1 MCNGVDADYFSPQHA
16 LPSPFQAGEM
26 AVVFTGAMD
35 YWPNIDAVTW
45 FAQEMLPRLLEK
57 RPAVRFY
64 IVGRTPTDAV
74 RALGGKHIAVTGT
87 VADVRPYLQHA
98 AAVVAPL
105 RLARGVQN
113 KILEAMAMGVPVV
126 SSQECSTAID
136 ALPGRDFLTAGS
148 AAEFVSQVEW
158 VLAEPER
165 AAGVGTAARQ
175 RVLER
180 YSWDAHL
187 SVIDRYLDVAIVK

>member
-1 MCNGVDADYFSPQHA
+1 M
-16 LPSPFQAGEM
+16 
-26 AVVFTGAMD
+26 
-35 YWPNIDAVTW
+35 
-45 FAQEMLPRLLEK
+45 
-57 RPAVRFY
+57 
-64 IVGRTPTDAV
+64 
-74 RALGGKHIAVTGT
+74 
-87 VADVRPYLQHA
+87 
-98 AAVVAPL
+98 VAPL

-187 SVIDRYLDVAIVK
+187 SIIDRYLDAPS